1 MLILQ
6 GQRAVQFCDGM
17 SRRDFLRVGGLSAG
31 AISLTL
37 NELARLQADSSQKR
51 SCILLF
57 LVGGPSHLDTFDPKP
72 HAPAEVRGPFR
83 PISTRIPGVYLSEL
97 FPQLAQRLDRLALV
111 RSVYHREAAVHEVG
125 HQLLQTGRLC
135 RLDLEYPHYGSV
147 ISYLR
152 GRRRG
157 VPAFALVPG
166 PIGNTGIS
174 ISHGQSAGFLGQEHD
189 PIYLAPLLPECDL
202 AKLDSESA
210 LLRAFD
216 LARRQ
221 AESRTQA
228 AHASGSPLLTPALRH
243 ALRLESEPANLR
255 QRYGL
260 HTFGQSCLLARRLV
274 EAGVQLVTVN
284 MFETVYDTVTWDC
297 HADGGSLASA
307 LDDYRH
313 WLGPM
318 FDQAFSALLDDLE
331 SRGLLASTLVVAMG
345 EFGRTP
351 VLNPRGGR
359 DHHTGAWSVLLAGP
373 GIRVGQVLGRTDPW
387 GMYPEERPVS
397 AAELAATIYQ
407 ALGIP
412 PQTRLP
418 LPDGTSLPLADA
430 QPVPELLAD
439 ATTA

>member
-37 NELARLQADSSQKR
+37 SELARLQADSSQER

-83 PISTRIPGVYLSEL
+83 PIPTRIPGVYLSEL

-111 RSVYHREAAVHEVG
+111 RSVYHREAAVHEAG

-174 ISHGQSAGFLGQEHD
+174 ISHGQSAGFLGQEHE
-189 PIYLAPLLPECDL
+189 PIYLAPLLPESDL

-216 LARRQ
+216 LARQQ

-228 AHASGSPLLTPALRH
+228 AHASGSPLLTPALRR

-274 EAGVQLVTVN
+274 EAGVRLVTVN

-297 HADGGSLASA
+297 HADGGSLAST
-307 LDDYRH
+307 LEDYCR

-318 FDQAFSALLDDLE
+318 LDQAFSALLDDLE

-359 DHHTGAWSVLLAGP
+359 DHHTGAWSVLLAGA

-430 QPVPELLAD
+430 EPVRELLPD
-439 ATTA
+439 AASV